1 MYSSKVAQHLLDR
14 GRVTQG
20 QIDEA
25 VRTQGFFG
33 GQLESHLF
41 KLGYVDEAT
50 LGHALTEASGVPFA
64 SGEHLRAAPAD
75 SVRVVPTSLLERHRV
90 CPFRLDDRR
99 LRVAMLNPRDL
110 AAIRDLQQA
119 TGYVV
124 EPWITTEYR
133 LYQALERHWKV
144 RFEGIRAIGLA
155 PASDPVAR
163 AEREETSREEPPG
176 PEPEVGLDG
185 LPLDAEPTFEH
196 VVRRPDDEPAP
207 PPLPPPTPV
216 RETRDFDALSRLD
229 DALSAATDRDGIADA
244 LLDFAG
250 TRAKR
255 VALFAVGRDGVRGVA
270 GRGRAFETEKLRKL
284 ALPPH
289 SGTVFETALGSRDF
303 YFGVVPALPPNRDLY
318 TALGGRLP
326 VSVLILPVVVKERVA
341 ALLYL
346 DADDAPITSP
356 DIPTMRRVALKAGLA
371 FEMLL
376 LRTKLRGI

>member
-1 MYSSKVAQHLLDR
+1 MYSTRVAQHLLDR

-64 SGEHLRAAPAD
+64 SGDHLRAAPPDA
-75 SVRVVPTSLLERHRV
+75 VRVVPTDLLERHRV

-155 PASDPVAR
+155 PASRPLAR
-163 AEREETSREEPPG
+163 NERGETAPAETAD

-185 LPLDAEPTFEH
+185 LPLDAEPTFDH
-196 VVRRPDDEPAP
+196 VTHAPNESDEPAP
-207 PPLPPPTPV
+207 PPLPTPAPPRT
-216 RETRDFDALSRLD
+216 FDALSRLD
-229 DALSAATDRDGIADA
+229 DALASATDRDGVAEA

-270 GRGRAFETEKLRKL
+270 GRGRAFETERLRKL